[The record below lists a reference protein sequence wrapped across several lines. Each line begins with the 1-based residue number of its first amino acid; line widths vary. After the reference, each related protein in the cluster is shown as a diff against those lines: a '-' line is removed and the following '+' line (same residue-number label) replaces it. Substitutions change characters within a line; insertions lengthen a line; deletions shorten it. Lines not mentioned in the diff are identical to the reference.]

1 VIIVDSSV
9 WIDYFNGVDAAETN
23 RLDHLLQDEL
33 VGIGDLILA
42 EVLQGFRSERDA
54 DLALAAMRA
63 LTIFPMLGTER
74 AVQAAA
80 NYRRLR
86 RRGLTVRKTADVI
99 IASYCIAEGHRLLF
113 TDRDFQPFVDHLGLQ
128 AA

>member
-74 AVQAAA
+74 AVRAAA